1 MNTQMGRRNFLKGLA
16 VGSVAL
22 AGAGLAGCAPKNADA
37 ASAQPGSGTG
47 LPASWDEECE
57 VLVVGSG
64 YAGLAAAYEAKNAG
78 ADTKVIEKMGT
89 PGGNS
94 MIADGDFA
102 VCMSSAQKAKGIED
116 SVDKYVADMMA
127 AGLNMNDEEK
137 CRTIA
142 EKSNETW
149 EWTRDVLGVE
159 WDTDEA
165 GNVNVIPYG
174 GHNTVRTLHPK
185 IGHGSA
191 MVQPLLDKLSEM
203 GVEVETGRMLTKLFR
218 DDAGRVVGVQV
229 NKGALIMSVLE
240 PGDLFG
246 AAALFNDRADY
257 ATTLTARAPCRVL
270 LLPQALVE
278 ELMVRFP
285 EVGRN
290 YVAYLSGRICFLSG
304 KIDALTAGSAER
316 KVAQYLLSRLEGGWV
331 ELDCSA
337 AGLARRLGVSR
348 ASLYRALDAL
358 AGRGVLRREGRRV
371 QVLQPDALEQN

>member
-1 MNTQMGRRNFLKGLA
+1 MRQIWGRESQWTAGKRPSGPDWRRPFSSGSPPEAVELARTDPRTLRQENGKGG
-16 VGSVAL
+16 VIY
-22 AGAGLAGCAPKNADA
+22 APHAFRR
-37 ASAQPGSGTG
+37 
-47 LPASWDEECE
+47 C
-57 VLVVGSG
+57 
-64 YAGLAAAYEAKNAG
+64 
-78 ADTKVIEKMGT
+78 
-89 PGGNS
+89 
-94 MIADGDFA
+94 
-102 VCMSSAQKAKGIED
+102 
-116 SVDKYVADMMA
+116 
-127 AGLNMNDEEK
+127 
-137 CRTIA
+137 
-142 EKSNETW
+142 
-149 EWTRDVLGVE
+149 LGVVLE
-159 WDTDEA
+159 
-165 GNVNVIPYG
+165 
-174 GHNTVRTLHPK
+174 
-185 IGHGSA
+185 
-191 MVQPLLDKLSEM
+191 
-203 GVEVETGRMLTKLFR
+203 GR
-218 DDAGRVVGVQV
+218 VQV